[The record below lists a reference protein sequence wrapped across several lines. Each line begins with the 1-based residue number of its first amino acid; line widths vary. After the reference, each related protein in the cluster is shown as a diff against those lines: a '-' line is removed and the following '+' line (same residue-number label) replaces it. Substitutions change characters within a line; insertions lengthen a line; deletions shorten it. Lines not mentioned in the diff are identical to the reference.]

1 MQFQHPEILY
11 LLFLLI
17 IPILIHLFQLQKFEK
32 VAFTNVKL
40 LKQIKQQ
47 TRKSSQL
54 KKLLILLSRLL
65 LFTALIIAFAQPYY
79 SANKSLSNVA
89 TLIYLDNS
97 LSMQAKGEKG
107 ALLEKSKHDLIDSY
121 QNAENTISLMT
132 NNDLYKDLEPSNLKN
147 VLLNIGY
154 SPLKKDLK
162 TILLQMDNL
171 KNDKTKNKRDIIL
184 ISDFQTINGDLNT
197 LNFDSLNVYSFV
209 QVKPNKAE
217 NISIDSVWTTEI
229 DFQNLQLK
237 ALIRSHQSVVENLS
251 ISLYLDNK
259 LFGKTTVSQD
269 KNMSEEIV
277 FSIPNAKNIIGKFSL
292 QDKQLLFDDV
302 FYFAVGKKVKSRVL
316 AIGETTD
323 YLSKIYTEDEFNFAS
338 TTIDRLDYSRIPDQN
353 LIILNSLVYIPE
365 SLIISLESHIK
376 NGGNLVII
384 PNSDSDIT
392 SYDKLFSAL
401 QIGKVKEKITSKKSV
416 TNINYSHPFF
426 KGVFRK
432 EIKNFQYP
440 NVNIYYPTSLIK
452 ASYLLRFDDQT
463 NFISEI
469 KSKVSKIFWIASP
482 LDPDNSNFT
491 SSPLVVP
498 TFYNFAKQN
507 GKEEK
512 IYYTVGQKNE
522 ILVKQITNQEE
533 AVLHISNENTDFI
546 PLQSKTT
553 NSIKIQT
560 EMDPLEDGIY
570 QLTNN
575 LDYSKNIAYNY
586 NRAESLM
593 EYLPIRSLSKK
604 HNNVNYF
611 DAVDEAV
618 MTLNDQ
624 SKKHNLWHLFIIFAL
639 LFLGIEIILQ
649 KFLKN

>member
-197 LNFDSLNVYSFV
+197 LNFDSLDVYNFV
-209 QVKPNKAE
+209 QVKPNKAD

-392 SYDKLFSAL
+392 SYDKLFSTL
-401 QIGKVKEKITSKKSV
+401 QIGKIKEKITSKKSV

-624 SKKHNLWHLFIIFAL
+624 YKKHNLWHLFIIFAL